1 MAEHAIGIAAA
12 EGTARAW
19 VYRPSQAEAGS
30 GPWPGVILLMDGP
43 GIRPAVHRMAA
54 RLADAGFVVLLP
66 DLFYRS
72 GAYEP
77 IDPKVVF
84 TDKTLR
90 EAHRERFMAPASPKA
105 VMADFPAYLDAL
117 AAQDGVQ
124 PGPVGVTGYCMGGR
138 LALIAA
144 GTFPERIAAVASYH
158 GGGLANDTPS
168 SPHLLA
174 DRITAR
180 VYVAGA
186 IEDANFDDAQKAR
199 LIAALQAAGVDHTVE
214 TYPARHG
221 WVPDDMPVH
230 DPDEA
235 EHHWQTLLPFLA
247 ETLKPNP

>member
-1 MAEHAIGIAAA
+1 MTGDAISIAAA
-12 EGTARAW
+12 EGVALAW
-19 VYRPSQAEAGS
+19 VYRPEGGS

-43 GIRPAVHRMAA
+43 GIRPAVHRMAG
-54 RLADAGFVVLLP
+54 RLAENGYVVLLP

-72 GAYEP
+72 GPYSP

-84 TDKTLR
+84 TDKNLR
-90 EAHRERFMAPASPKA
+90 EAHRTRFMAPATPAA
-105 VMADFPAYLDAL
+105 VMADFPSYLDAL
-117 AAQDGVQ
+117 DAQRDVR
-124 PGPVGVTGYCMGGR
+124 PGPIGVTGYCMGGR

-174 DRITAR
+174 DRIAAK

-199 LIAALQAAGVDHTVE
+199 LIMAFEVAGVDAVVE

-230 DPDEA
+230 DPVEA
-235 EHHWQTLLPFLA
+235 DQHWRTLVPFFDA
-247 ETLKPNP
+247 ALKG